1 MSLRF
6 NDSSTIE
13 LKLWIFTI
21 TVNCTLYNN
30 LMRQNCYSQFKDQR
44 NDNHKN
50 EIILLSWDIG
60 NIEKPKKKRV

>member
-1 MSLRF
+1 M
-6 NDSSTIE
+6 
-13 LKLWIFTI
+13 
-21 TVNCTLYNN
+21 NCTLYNN

-60 NIEKPKKKRV
+60 IIEKPKKKRV